1 MTAEELLDLI
11 KEAKS
16 WDIHK
21 INMVFDGYGVH
32 GFLENFGVD
41 KFARKVKD
49 NKKLTINDLK
59 VGDIIE
65 RGATRYVILS
75 IDLAYAYCGRKG
87 AYIMTNE
94 DKTRYVDDF
103 DITDFKKTELNAES
117 SVNIIKML
125 LKEG

>member
-1 MTAEELLDLI
+1 MTAEELLELI

-21 INMVFDGYGVH
+21 INMVFEGYGVH

-41 KFARKVKD
+41 NFVRKVKD
-49 NKKLTINDLK
+49 NNKLTINDLK

-75 IDLAYAYCGRKG
+75 IDWADCRRKG

-94 DKTRYVDDF
+94 GTTRYVVDF
-103 DITDFKKTELNAES
+103 DIADFKKTELNAES